1 MVNDNKLSVAQTTS
15 LVFLLIVI
23 DYADEQFRRTV
34 L

>member
-1 MVNDNKLSVAQTTS
+1 MVNDNERRLDDQSS
-15 LVFLLIVI
+15 FFLLIVI